1 MSSEINKTAFNQ
13 ICNET
18 VSIQLCPNSVAVTLH
33 SSTPVYISTTPVY
46 WGSDYHADIR
56 KPTATPNRTV
66 ISTSTTVTV
75 ASDRPILLK
84 IVVPVAGAI
93 TGLLIVLLL
102 VVISGLVCTCR
113 IMKKRGKVEKS
124 IMQNRYCL
132 VRGLQL
138 YYTMLIASI
147 MCKLT
152 IHKFKYPTLSMHA
165 CMQKPVGH
173 A

>member
-1 MSSEINKTAFNQ
+1 MT
-13 ICNET
+13 
-18 VSIQLCPNSVAVTLH
+18 VTLH
-33 SSTPVYISTTPVY
+33 SSIPVYISTTPVY

-66 ISTSTTVTV
+66 TSTSTTVTV

-84 IVVPVAGAI
+84 IVVPVAGVI

-113 IMKKRGKVEKS
+113 IMKKRGKMEKS
-124 IMQNRYCL
+124 IMQNGYCL
-132 VRGLQL
+132 VKGLKL
-138 YYTMLIASI
+138 YTMLIASI

-152 IHKFKYPTLSMHA
+152 IHKFKHPTACMHA
-165 CMQKPVGH
+165 KTGGSCLTWVMPNMGH
-173 A
+173 LSQ